1 MPCVDAHVIH
11 STHTWADTREH
22 PHACSYTPLANI
34 HLHTPT
40 AGCSRDP
47 PPSPQSPR
55 TDGELIKGDGCGIV
69 AQGVADTY
77 RDLVLDGGEQVHV
90 ADVAAVLDGRV
101 LLTDH
106 HFGAMPG
113 EG

>member
-1 MPCVDAHVIH
+1 MLHIPHTPGQIHVNIPAH
-11 STHTWADTREH
+11 ADTH
-22 PHACSYTPLANI
+22 LWQISAYTLPLQDA
-34 HLHTPT
+34 
-40 AGCSRDP
+40 AGSP
-47 PPSPQSPR
+47 PASPQSPR
-55 TDGELIKGDGCGIV
+55 TDGELIEGDGCGIV
-69 AQGVADTY
+69 AQGIADTY

-106 HFGAMPG
+106 HFGAVPG